1 MTEFHSLFFT
11 DQPGTLAPT
20 DPFVG
25 RTIDKYFIEQRI
37 GRGGMGAVYRAHHT
51 MFDKCVAIKLL
62 SSNLVDDP
70 KTFERFRREATAAA
84 RLKHVNVVGVTDFA
98 KTDEGIPYLVMEYVD
113 GYSLRYILDHKPV
126 LSPEQ
131 VVALMKQIGAAVHAA
146 HRKGIVHRDLKPDNI
161 MIEISEGEE
170 IIKVL
175 DFGIAKLRDLTT
187 GKSYQSEAE
196 SLIGTPQYM
205 SPEQCDGTNLDMR
218 SDIYS

>member
-126 LSPEQ
+126 LSP
-131 VVALMKQIGAAVHAA
+131 
-146 HRKGIVHRDLKPDNI
+146 
-161 MIEISEGEE
+161 
-170 IIKVL
+170 
-175 DFGIAKLRDLTT
+175 
-187 GKSYQSEAE
+187 
-196 SLIGTPQYM
+196 
-205 SPEQCDGTNLDMR
+205 
-218 SDIYS
+218 